1 MVARLGSWVAGG
13 LGDGYARRGWG
24 FGQGGGVACGGLE
37 LGTVPDLVFPA
48 GDFVFGQI

>member
-1 MVARLGSWVAGG
+1 M
-13 LGDGYARRGWG
+13 GDGYARRGWG